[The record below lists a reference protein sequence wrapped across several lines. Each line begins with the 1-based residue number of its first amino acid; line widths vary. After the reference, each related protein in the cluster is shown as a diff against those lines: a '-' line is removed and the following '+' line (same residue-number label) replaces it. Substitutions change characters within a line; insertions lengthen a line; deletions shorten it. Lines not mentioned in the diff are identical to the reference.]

1 MYENFFNPK
10 ILEVL
15 FWMMEHR
22 GEYSANLI
30 YEQTSLNQYTLVQ
43 YLHLLYT
50 LDVCIVEPDEIA
62 EELYVQLNEDSQ
74 IVKALESI
82 QEVLDSKMNETS
94 EIEMVLSQDNVRFTN
109 LMDDLSQLDPDELLQ
124 LCEDIRDENT
134 DNSPDID
141 DFVKVLEILSDEKK
155 NSEETK

>member
-50 LDVCIVEPDEIA
+50 HCENSFV
-62 EELYVQLNEDSQ
+62 LN
-74 IVKALESI
+74 
-82 QEVLDSKMNETS
+82 
-94 EIEMVLSQDNVRFTN
+94 
-109 LMDDLSQLDPDELLQ
+109 
-124 LCEDIRDENT
+124 
-134 DNSPDID
+134 
-141 DFVKVLEILSDEKK
+141 ILSFVFI
-155 NSEETK
+155 NANLNP

>member
-74 IVKALESI
+74 NVKALESI

-124 LCEDIRDENT
+124 LCEDIKDENT